1 MGKIWVK
8 YYLYFKKKNKFTE
21 MFDAVHHQPK
31 ASVFDVTGPLLQLQ
45 LAASILHTVCGG
57 EVKSGVFVELK
68 ISVPR

>member
-1 MGKIWVK
+1 
-8 YYLYFKKKNKFTE
+8 

>member
-1 MGKIWVK
+1 
-8 YYLYFKKKNKFTE
+8 

-68 ISVPR
+68 ISVPRWHQNEG